1 MSNAAAEDANNEE
14 EDEVTRLMNEYK
26 EQAMG
31 SVGDVGKTTHETD
44 DELECIEREEMLN
57 KKRLATKPVEKMLAE
72 INESTLD
79 VQDKMRERETFAATL
94 PSPPSLPRLPSPPFL
109 TWCFLVYS

>member
-14 EDEVTRLMNEYK
+14 EDEVTRL
-26 EQAMG
+26 
-31 SVGDVGKTTHETD
+31 
-44 DELECIEREEMLN
+44 
-57 KKRLATKPVEKMLAE
+57 KPVEKMLAE